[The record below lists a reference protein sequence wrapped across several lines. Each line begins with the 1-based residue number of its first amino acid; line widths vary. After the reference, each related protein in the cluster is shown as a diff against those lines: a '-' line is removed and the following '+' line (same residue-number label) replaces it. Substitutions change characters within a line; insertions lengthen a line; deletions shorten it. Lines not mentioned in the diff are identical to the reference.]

1 MTKWLNVGKIVNT
14 HGIQGEVRVI
24 SRTDFKEERYQKG
37 NELALYNPD
46 KDHRMF
52 VTVVSWRQHKQF
64 DLLTF
69 EGYSNV
75 NDVEPLR
82 DYLLQVDANA
92 IDDDLD
98 EDEFYYHEIIGLDV
112 EDVNQGHIGKV
123 KEILSPGA
131 NDVWVVQRL
140 KGKDVLIP
148 YIEKVVLK
156 VDVSNKQITVEIPEG
171 LMDE

>member
-1 MTKWLNVGKIVNT
+1 MGKIVNT

-24 SRTDFKEERYQKG
+24 SRSDFKEERYQKG
-37 NELALYNPD
+37 NELSLYNPEQ
-46 KDHRMF
+46 DHRLV

-75 NDVEPLR
+75 NEVEPLR
-82 DYLLQVDANA
+82 DYLLQVDADT
-92 IDDDLD
+92 IDDDLA

-112 EDVNQGHIGKV
+112 VDINQGHIGKV

-148 YIEKVVLK
+148 YIENVILK
-156 VDVSNKQITVEIPEG
+156 VDLSEKQVTVEIPEG